1 MQFSIEEQKKICQA
15 GRYSLIDFSIITNK
29 KYQPNWHH
37 EVIAKHLEAVE
48 YGKIKRL
55 MIFMPPR
62 AGKSQ
67 LATINFPAWYLGRNA
82 DKEIIT
88 VSYSGDLAFDFGGTS
103 IKIGL
108 MDEIYSL
115 VFPGVS
121 LKPDEKSRGH
131 WKTTEGGSYISVGVG
146 GAITGRGADILLLD
160 DPIKN
165 REEAE
170 SEVYRNKVWD
180 FYTSTAYTRL
190 NPGGAI
196 IVILTRWHLDDLAGR
211 LLKAQ
216 QEGGEQWEVIEFP
229 AIALEDEQYR
239 KKGEPLWKDRFS
251 LEELEQK
258 KKAIGSLN
266 WSALYQQRPILSED
280 QEFKERWFKYRD
292 WDEITRLETRN
303 FLTIDT
309 AISKKASADYTG
321 ICRNFV
327 DRENKWNLKVM
338 RKRINPK
345 ELIDLIFSLYEQDR
359 YEKIGI
365 EKTIY
370 LDAIKPFLD
379 DEMRKRDKYLPIVEL
394 EHKSTAKE
402 TRIRALIP
410 RYESGSIIHIKGEC
424 QELEEEAMTFP
435 LGMNDDVIDA
445 TAYQTQI
452 AESPVGNREELS
464 RILQN
469 RQENAK
475 NEFYE

>member
-1 MQFSIEEQKKICQA
+1 
-15 GRYSLIDFSIITNK
+15 
-29 KYQPNWHH
+29 
-37 EVIAKHLEAVE
+37 
-48 YGKIKRL
+48 
-55 MIFMPPR
+55 
-62 AGKSQ
+62 
-67 LATINFPAWYLGRNA
+67 
-82 DKEIIT
+82 
-88 VSYSGDLAFDFGGTS
+88 
-103 IKIGL
+103 
-108 MDEIYSL
+108 
-115 VFPGVS
+115 
-121 LKPDEKSRGH
+121 
-131 WKTTEGGSYISVGVG
+131 
-146 GAITGRGADILLLD
+146 
-160 DPIKN
+160 
-165 REEAE
+165 
-170 SEVYRNKVWD
+170 
-180 FYTSTAYTRL
+180 
-190 NPGGAI
+190 
-196 IVILTRWHLDDLAGR
+196 
-211 LLKAQ
+211 
-216 QEGGEQWEVIEFP
+216 
-229 AIALEDEQYR
+229 
-239 KKGEPLWKDRFS
+239 
-251 LEELEQK
+251 
-258 KKAIGSLN
+258 
-266 WSALYQQRPILSED
+266 
-280 QEFKERWFKYRD
+280 
-292 WDEITRLETRN
+292 
-303 FLTIDT
+303 
-309 AISKKASADYTG
+309 
-321 ICRNFV
+321 
-327 DRENKWNLKVM
+327 M